1 MTPPRATSSSATTS
15 LHPHPE
21 PCRRAAERGAAA
33 PNFPKNNDMP
43 PGSKEL
49 TDGPFLP
56 QCGKNGPSALSS
68 FRLSPAGGQP
78 WPAFCATAVRSRAP
92 KAPPQAPKAG
102 GRKGSPQ
109 PGADRLGPKW
119 RTGMAKAGH
128 FVRFCRPRRVGNR
141 PWNRNNRP
149 WNRDNRPWNRNNKPC
164 IGSKAP
170 WSCQKPCICNEAEA
184 GAAARPATTLK
195 NVQRH
200 PCLRP
205 SAQGTKAEK
214 NAFPCPANCV
224 FVSLLCEDRMRF
236 GQGMGK
242 QVFPGLPSHLSLS
255 LAAPKIEAAR
265 QCQGKRAFPW
275 RCSRRAGRGRA
286 ALPHTGQQPCAHC
299 CSTHP
304 NRRAAP
310 P

>member
-128 FVRFCRPRRVGNR
+128 VVRFCRPRRVGNR

-170 WSCQKPCICNEAEA
+170 WSCQKPCFCN
-184 GAAARPATTLK
+184 G
-195 NVQRH
+195 
-200 PCLRP
+200 
-205 SAQGTKAEK
+205 G
-214 NAFPCPANCV
+214 
-224 FVSLLCEDRMRF
+224 
-236 GQGMGK
+236 G
-242 QVFPGLPSHLSLS
+242 
-255 LAAPKIEAAR
+255 
-265 QCQGKRAFPW
+265 
-275 RCSRRAGRGRA
+275 GRGRREACHDVKKRSTASVPA
-286 ALPHTGQQPCAHC
+286 AVGAGNEGGKKCFSLPRQLCFRIFAL
-299 CSTHP
+299 
-304 NRRAAP
+304 RR
-310 P
+310 